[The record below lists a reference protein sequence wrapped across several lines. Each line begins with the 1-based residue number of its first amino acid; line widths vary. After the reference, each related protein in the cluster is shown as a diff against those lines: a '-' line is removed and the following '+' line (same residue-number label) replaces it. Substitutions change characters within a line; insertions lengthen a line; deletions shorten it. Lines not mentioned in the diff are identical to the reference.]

1 MTSLNIVD
9 LIEKN
14 PITKLSGIYNS
25 KLLLKIKEEFTET
38 QQQLFVSSIY
48 CYLNYHQTTDFVI
61 DLDNIWKWVGFA
73 QKVKAKTLLEKHFIL
88 DIDYKLSLSQPGK
101 QDKTHGGNNHQT
113 FMLNIKTFK
122 LFCIKAGTEKSNEIH
137 EYFIKLEEILKDTL
151 QDESNELKLQLELK
165 GNELLQIEI
174 RNKEYLK
181 EMGLE
186 KQKRLIQ
193 DFQKLNVVYL
203 LLLQIVGEK
212 MIIKIGSTQNIKER
226 TPNLS
231 NGFVNEILLLD
242 VVQSDNHIKFENFLH
257 HHEFI
262 RKFYH
267 PIETKDKKRKTNKT
281 TLCFFMNQF

>member
-14 PITKLSGIYNS
+14 PITKLSGVYNS

-113 FMLNIKTFK
+113 IMLNLKTFK
-122 LFCIKAGTEKSNEIH
+122 LFCIKAGTEKANEIH
-137 EYFIKLEEILKDTL
+137 EYF
-151 QDESNELKLQLELK
+151 
-165 GNELLQIEI
+165 
-174 RNKEYLK
+174 
-181 EMGLE
+181 
-186 KQKRLIQ
+186 
-193 DFQKLNVVYL
+193 F
-203 LLLQIVGEK
+203 
-212 MIIKIGSTQNIKER
+212 
-226 TPNLS
+226 
-231 NGFVNEILLLD
+231 
-242 VVQSDNHIKFENFLH
+242 
-257 HHEFI
+257 
-262 RKFYH
+262 
-267 PIETKDKKRKTNKT
+267 
-281 TLCFFMNQF
+281 